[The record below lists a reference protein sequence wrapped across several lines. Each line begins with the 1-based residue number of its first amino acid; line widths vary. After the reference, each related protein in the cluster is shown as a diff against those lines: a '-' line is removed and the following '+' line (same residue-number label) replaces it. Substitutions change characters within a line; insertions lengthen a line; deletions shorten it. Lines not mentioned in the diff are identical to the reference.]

1 MRIANIN
8 IILLIGAVLGLAS
21 MMLAAYVDHGAALYL
36 SSQLLSKVMTAV
48 RYQQMYAVVIV
59 MLGLVLPLQS
69 NMRVKKW
76 LQRSAMIFILGV
88 LLFCCGI
95 YGGLMMGVGQLIYLT
110 PLGGIVLMLGWL
122 CLLSVAL

>member
-95 YGGLMMGVGQLIYLT
+95 YGGVRQLIYLT